1 MSAFVSPRGL
11 ASPSRS
17 ARFNRAYKGKR
28 HLLISPWTQH
38 FNVQIKVDK
47 GMNAQESL
55 QKLHNSW
62 LLIPRYSEIPTV
74 FFGKTAVY
82 IHVKHHLHISH
93 QVGHS
98 ERGESALWGYPKA
111 LQHGWQDPQLDA
123 ATSSHP
129 QKHLQ
134 TLSCRVRTSPETT
147 ALKDS
152 LLTEHHATSNTN
164 TQHTISAQPL
174 LIF

>member
-1 MSAFVSPRGL
+1 MDTTFQCIDK
-11 ASPSRS
+11 SRQRNEHTRIITK
-17 ARFNRAYKGKR
+17 APQFMA
-28 HLLISPWTQH
+28 
-38 FNVQIKVDK
+38 V
-47 GMNAQESL
+47 
-55 QKLHNSW
+55 NSTLFW
-62 LLIPRYSEIPTV
+62 NTYC

-129 QKHLQ
+129 QTHLQ
-134 TLSCRVRTSPETT
+134 TLSCGVRTSPETT

-174 LIF
+174 LIFWSMW